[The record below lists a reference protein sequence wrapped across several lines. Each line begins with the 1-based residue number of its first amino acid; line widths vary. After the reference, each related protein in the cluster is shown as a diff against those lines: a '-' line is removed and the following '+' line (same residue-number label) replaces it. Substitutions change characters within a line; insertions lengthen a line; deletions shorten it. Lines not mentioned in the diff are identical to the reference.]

1 MKTVIK
7 KKSPPKK
14 RAKST
19 RKIKVYVSRNSMT
32 NKHLMHYRSEC
43 DCIEI
48 LQLVWA
54 FWFFARVFFTSFI
67 DVVSVPTRSHS
78 STSSTLHAHMKWGM
92 LVLSESNKSQIVNQP
107 WLLIGWKFRP
117 RCNNH
122 GKNRN
127 RRVWITFIHQASAPS
142 IEAIM
147 WETENAIAMQC
158 YMRNL
163 LCHYAHERYDWYA
176 SNCANMPQVSAV
188 RS

>member
-1 MKTVIK
+1 MRLHRDIATCLGV
-7 KKSPPKK
+7 
-14 RAKST
+14 
-19 RKIKVYVSRNSMT
+19 
-32 NKHLMHYRSEC
+32 L
-43 DCIEI
+43 I
-48 LQLVWA
+48 LCA
-54 FWFFARVFFTSFI
+54 CFFFTSFI
-67 DVVSVPTRSHS
+67 DVVSFPTRSHS

-147 WETENAIAMQC
+147 WETENAIAMLC

-163 LCHYAHERYDWYA
+163 LFHYAHCTWTIWLICIELCKRHTSVY
-176 SNCANMPQVSAV
+176 NKQ
-188 RS
+188 